1 MSIADALA
9 MRAGGIGVANAGV
22 SVFGVGLGGIDAV
35 VVSRSAFIV
44 GGFVAIGVEVTVG
57 LVVGGLTLAASTA
70 AVAAAC
76 FFDRTRHV

>member
-57 LVVGGLTLAASTA
+57 LVVGGLTLLRVGPQSQPP
-70 AVAAAC
+70 V
-76 FFDRTRHV
+76 F